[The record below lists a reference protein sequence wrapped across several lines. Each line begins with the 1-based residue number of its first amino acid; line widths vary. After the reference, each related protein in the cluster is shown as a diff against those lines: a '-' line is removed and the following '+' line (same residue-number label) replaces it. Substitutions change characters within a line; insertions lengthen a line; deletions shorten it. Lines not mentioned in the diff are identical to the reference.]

1 MREYAI
7 AFAGLLM
14 IISNAVSAEFQG
26 LEAYD
31 EKGDCSSNGNI
42 VDFPDGDLTYSSI
55 KEEDGNTVLTAEV
68 MGKFRKNIYCEFN
81 IYTSEK
87 TARIYYNGGHIF
99 VYYDTEGGIEENCT
113 FKIEDNKIEIVL
125 PWIFK
130 SIENVSVSID
140 LKEGNN
146 WYFDKIPVESFHP
159 ISEKEK
165 KTSGF
170 SLISL
175 AFSIVILY
183 FILKVHNKY
192 F

>member
-1 MREYAI
+1 MREYLV
-7 AFAGLLM
+7 AFAGLLL
-14 IISNAVSAEFQG
+14 IIFNGVSADFQG

-55 KEEDGNTVLTAEV
+55 TEKNGETILTAKV
-68 MGKFRKNIYCEFN
+68 MGKIRKNIYCEFN

-87 TARIYYNGGHIF
+87 VVRIYYNGGHIF
-99 VYYDTEGGIEENCT
+99 VYNDTEGGIKENCT
-113 FKIEDNKIEIVL
+113 FKIEDNKIDIIL
-125 PWIFK
+125 PWTFTN
-130 SIENVSVSID
+130 IENVSVSVD

-146 WYFDKIPVESFHP
+146 WYFDKIPLESFHP
-159 ISEKEK
+159 ISEKEE
-165 KTSGF
+165 KTTGF
-170 SLISL
+170 NLISL
-175 AFSIVILY
+175 AFSMAILY